1 LKFIFFDGEE
11 AFEEWGPTD
20 SIYGARHLAAKWE
33 QNAYPKDNRDGTN
46 QLHRM
51 VSGILHE
58 SKSCHGFFCI
68 WKAKLSLHLT
78 FKSQW

>member
-11 AFEEWGPTD
+11 AFEEWGPED

-33 QNAYPKDNRDGTN
+33 QTAYPQGNRDGTN

-51 VSGILHE
+51 VRGIYVMP
-58 SKSCHGFFCI
+58 
-68 WKAKLSLHLT
+68 
-78 FKSQW
+78 